1 MFGSPLLGTAIG
13 LVLLFATVSL
23 LCSGITES
31 LSNVLQLRA
40 KYLLT
45 GLRAMLDAPERR
57 TDAGTRTAR
66 NVLHDRVKD
75 QRTTQQAAELVRA
88 PQRTSWDPAVSPL
101 TTALF
106 DSPLVRSLQSRRVGL
121 LRSRSL
127 RNPQYLE
134 PRTFAR
140 ALVDLLVATDPDG
153 VPPAVVTLEQV
164 RATVEGL
171 PETLPIRRQLL
182 AFLSRAGEDVTAF
195 ERDLEQWY
203 DTQMAE
209 ISGWYKR
216 WARVVLGCV
225 GLVVAVLV
233 NIDTVQVTHVLYVD
247 APVQQAVLAAADAG
261 TLCQAGTDAAAREA
275 CVDAELTALQTGG
288 LPLGYPGGCDPLAG
302 EWGRCWSWSATDPV
316 HGWDFPLK
324 LVGWGITAFAV
335 SFGAPFWFDA
345 LSRLGS
351 LRNTGRRP
359 EPAPSP

>member
-13 LVLLFATVSL
+13 LVLLFATAAL

-31 LSNVLQLRA
+31 LSNLLQLRA

-45 GLRAMLDAPERR
+45 GLRAMLDAPERKGDAGSRKR
-57 TDAGTRTAR
+57 TD
-66 NVLHDRVKD
+66 VLHRQVQDRGI
-75 QRTTQQAAELVRA
+75 TQQAADVVRD
-88 PQRTSWDPAVSPL
+88 PQRPSWDPAASPL

-106 DSPLVRSLQSRRVGL
+106 DSPLVRSLQSRRVGV
-121 LRSRSL
+121 LRKGL
-127 RNPQYLE
+127 RNPQYLP

-140 ALVDLLVATDPDG
+140 ALIDLLVATDPDG
-153 VPPAVVTLEQV
+153 VPPATVTLEQV

-171 PETLPIRRQLL
+171 PATLPIRRQLL

-216 WARVVLGCV
+216 WARVILGVV
-225 GLVVAVLV
+225 GLVVAVLA
-233 NIDTVQVTHVLYVD
+233 NIDTVQVTHTLYVD
-247 APVQQAVLAAADAG
+247 APVQQAVLATADAG
-261 TLCQAGTDAAAREA
+261 TLCQAGTDPAARKA
-275 CVDAELTALQTGG
+275 CVDGQLSALQTAG
-288 LPLGYPGGCDPLAG
+288 LPLGYPGGCDPLGGDWA
-302 EWGRCWSWSATDPV
+302 RCWSWAAADPV

-324 LVGWGITAFAV
+324 LVGWAVTAFAV

-359 EPAPSP
+359 EPDPGQS